1 LRVAQKNICEK
12 TGKVLFCRE
21 LLITQ
26 VGNTRI
32 CGIIMGGIQRL
43 VILAGKSAVLIKS
56 TDGNTHDLLGKIANH
71 IWIEWIM
78 SQIRHE
84 AERNFMCLQEFCK
97 HPLWNASADP
107 APGHFFQSQYT

>member
-43 VILAGKSAVLIKS
+43 VILAGKSAVLIQS
-56 TDGNTHDLLGKIANH
+56 TDGNTHDLLGKISKQILNSGVL
-71 IWIEWIM
+71 

-84 AERNFMCLQEFCK
+84 AERNFMCLREFRK
-97 HPLWNASADP
+97 HPL
-107 APGHFFQSQYT
+107 